1 MDDVRGAE
9 GKRARFLQPGRLFGD
24 KDHLGILRPALELVL
39 QLEEVRGI
47 VEIKIED
54 AVMPQLSVQAGLERP
69 ELDLKET
76 CQLFAQTIPVAAQIS
91 KIRDL
96 VHHPTLKNSSACRQL
111 SKLPGQA
118 RLHENMTQSFTLI

>member
-1 MDDVRGAE
+1 
-9 GKRARFLQPGRLFGD
+9 
-24 KDHLGILRPALELVL
+24 
-39 QLEEVRGI
+39 
-47 VEIKIED
+47 
-54 AVMPQLSVQAGLERP
+54 LERP